1 MCRNTTCLYFR
12 GKACQTKLTHRGVGP
27 IQTVT
32 LSVFRFDATSARL
45 WAFVQMGAARIDFW
59 RDRKVGFWKLCGSGP
74 RGRFTPGTDGSV
86 WAILATWPDPDTAR
100 DRIANAPVYRRWCA
114 HATEVATLF
123 LAPASAR
130 GHWSGREP
138 FEVEDR
144 TLSGP
149 VAALTR
155 ATIRPSRLVKFWT
168 EAPDVQ
174 GAIDADPNVLFK
186 VGLGEVPFLHQ
197 MTFSVWPD
205 TASMAAFARRDGPH
219 SQAIRAVREG
229 DYFSE
234 ELYARFR
241 VIDAKG
247 TWEGR
252 PALPPLERSAA

>member
-1 MCRNTTCLYFR
+1 M
-12 GKACQTKLTHRGVGP
+12 GVGP
-27 IQTVT
+27 IQTVS
-32 LSVFRFDATSARL
+32 LSVFRFDAPAARL
-45 WAFVQMGAARIDFW
+45 WAFAQMGAARLDFM
-59 RDRKVGFWKLCGSGP
+59 RDRDVGFWKLCGSGP

-86 WAILATWPDPDTAR
+86 WAILATWPDAATAR
-100 DRIANAPVYRRWCA
+100 DRTVSAPVYRRWRA
-114 HATEVATLF
+114 HASEVVTLL
-123 LAPASAR
+123 LAPASTR
-130 GHWSGREP
+130 GRWSGREP
-138 FEVEDR
+138 FDVDDR

-155 ATIRPSRLVKFWT
+155 ASIKPSRLVKFWT

-219 SQAIRAVREG
+219 AQAIRAVREG
-229 DYFSE
+229 GYFSE

-241 VIDAKG
+241 VLDASG
-247 TWEGR
+247 TWEGT
-252 PALPPLERSAA
+252 PPLPEVERSAA